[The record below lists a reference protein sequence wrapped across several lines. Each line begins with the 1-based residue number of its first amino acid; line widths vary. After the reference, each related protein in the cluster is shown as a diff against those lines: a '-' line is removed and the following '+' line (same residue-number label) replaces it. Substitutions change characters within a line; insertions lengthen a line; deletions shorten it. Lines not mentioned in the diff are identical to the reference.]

1 VFAEL
6 EGITQAQSQTMVATQ
21 AGWLK
26 QANTQGTLYGL
37 ADSFDPNATAL
48 SFKDTLFAVDGAVTQ
63 AQSRLIVAAN
73 STLIEPTKEPGT
85 YCLSK
90 GFEPS
95 SEVIIPEGV
104 YINSQDC
111 QAKSSAAHQILM
123 TYFSAQKAGA
133 IELLR
138 AYLIVK
144 TNAKSHQSLLR
155 NYHPVTLI
163 STLLADKLGMSSEK
177 ISALLKLCDYNLAGK
192 QASAFIEALQGKK
205 QFTQFKNLIERVF
218 PLSILFKHKTF
229 DAKAIGFIEQNPDLF
244 GCLSFS
250 NPRQALP
257 IIKALSQMQ
266 QLLQDAE
273 TESDTE
279 TDLNKRAVETL
290 LSQFDP
296 EHKFANAD
304 QAALAQVLKAG
315 KGLTQTLQTD
325 IVLPKTPLEALSKLR
340 DCADLAQKLGVGAEV
355 LKLIT
360 YDTYNKLEQASNA
373 VYGALRSQYHDEA
386 DWQKVIEPLEN
397 KIRGRK
403 RDALT
408 NYLTHSRA
416 NPWFASLHDL
426 YHYFL
431 LDVELEGCARTSRVV
446 AATASVQLYVHR
458 VLMNLEQDPQGQI
471 QVRVNPDAISEW
483 AWRKN
488 YRVWEANRKVF
499 LYPENVIS
507 QKVLIAPELQLGL

>member
-1 VFAEL
+1 
-6 EGITQAQSQTMVATQ
+6 MV
-21 AGWLK
+21 W
-26 QANTQGTLYGL
+26 
-37 ADSFDPNATAL
+37 PTASTPMPQPL